1 VTSRRFHVYVWFSA
15 LFICAPHWASGQ
27 GIATETESVSAVPPV
42 VKISGSLKDSGGNAI
57 SGTVGITFGIYSQ
70 PTGGAPL
77 WQETRNVQLDQKG
90 GYSVLLGA
98 DAVGGIPLE
107 VFQSGQQRWLSV
119 QPSGQP
125 EQPRRSFASV
135 PYALQAGNSEML
147 GGLPPSAFL
156 RANSSV
162 SENSSSASTVTVGVA
177 SSAETPV
184 VVQQQGVAPQAGV
197 VNEIPKF
204 VTSSSLGNSQIR
216 DAAGV
221 VSLQNLEH
229 FVFADRFSGAD
240 LGAKINAAISS
251 LGKNGGTVVIPA
263 GVYTKVITTVKV
275 NSFNISILGSGSNAT
290 QIDYTGNGDFI
301 RIQMPILCTTCVA
314 PQAGKISGLT
324 INGTPSGQS
333 GIHIGDVVGAELDD
347 VVVEGFTGAAAAG
360 IWFDN
365 VTGFTERIQ
374 ITRVW
379 ANQNTKGVRFT
390 NSGGT
395 ASQISFGY
403 ERILDLRVDVG
414 PSQTGISVESGNLYH
429 SVITAVINVDRN
441 HSGTA
446 VVISGLGYVGG
457 VGTQVDDN
465 LYDLLAEC
473 TQCGGTATFLSIGPG
488 ASLTGTGIVDAYA
501 MTNSIDP
508 SATVFLYSPFIAG
521 APTAA
526 SSGLPV
532 YMRGQPLGTNPDVPG
547 AWVVPNGGPDNNWLM
562 GFGNNVF
569 WNGSAWQFHGDGVNN
584 GGSAIL
590 GSYGDSDLGIY
601 IIPTTGGSNKTVAS
615 GDLPKYEVAD
625 IGTTGITIHGNLTV
639 TGTVAKGAGS
649 FKIDHPL
656 DPANLYLSHSFVESP
671 DMMNIYNGN
680 ITTDKD
686 GAATVKLPTYFEA
699 LNQDFRYQ
707 LTVIGQ
713 FAQAIV
719 AREIRDNQFTI
730 RTDHPF
736 IRVSWQ
742 VTGVRHDAYAEAHR
756 IPVEESK
763 PAIERGHYLHP
774 ELFLAPSSSTTLT
787 KVRTSH

>member
-1 VTSRRFHVYVWFSA
+1 MTNRRFHICVGLLA
-15 LFICAPHWASGQ
+15 LFMCAPYWASGQ
-27 GIATETESVSAVPPV
+27 DIPTDTVSVLSVPSV
-42 VKISGSLKDSGGNAI
+42 VRITGTLKDAAGNA
-57 SGTVGITFGIYSQ
+57 SGVVGITFGIYSQ
-70 PTGGAPL
+70 PTGGSPL
-77 WQETRNVQLDQKG
+77 WQETRNVQLDEKG

-98 DAVGGIPLE
+98 NTIGGIP
-107 VFQSGQQRWLSV
+107 VDIFRSGQQRWLSV
-119 QPSGQP
+119 QPSGES
-125 EQPRRSFASV
+125 EQPRRLFTSV
-135 PYALQAGNSEML
+135 PYALQAGNSETL

-156 RANSSV
+156 RANSTAT
-162 SENSSSASTVTVGVA
+162 ENASPASTVAVGVI
-177 SSAETPV
+177 SSPQTPS
-184 VVQQQGVAPQAGV
+184 VVQQQCVAPQAGTV
-197 VNEIPKF
+197 SEIPKF
-204 VTSSSLGNSQIR
+204 VTSNSFGNSQIR

-221 VSLQNLEH
+221 VSLENLEH
-229 FVFADRFSGAD
+229 FVFADRFAGAD
-240 LGAKINAAISS
+240 LGAKINSAISS

-263 GVYTKVITTVKV
+263 GVYANVTTTVKV
-275 NSFNISILGSGSNAT
+275 SYFNISIVGSGSNAT
-290 QIDYTGNGDFI
+290 QIYYTGQGDFI
-301 RIQMPILCTTCVA
+301 RIQMPVLCPTCVA
-314 PQAGKISGLT
+314 PQAGRVAGLT
-324 INGTPSGQS
+324 INGTPSGRS
-333 GIHIGDVVGAELDD
+333 GIHLGDVIGAQLDD
-347 VVVEGFTGAAAAG
+347 VVVQGFTGATG
-360 IWFDN
+360 IGILFDN

-403 ERILDLRVDVG
+403 ERILDLRIDVG

-441 HSGTA
+441 HTGTA
-446 VVISGLGYVGG
+446 VAISGLGYVGG

-508 SATVFLYSPFIAG
+508 SAAVFLYSPFIAG
-521 APTAA
+521 APTSS

-547 AWVVPNGGPDNNWLM
+547 SWLVPNGGPPNNWLM

-569 WNGSAWQFHGDGVNN
+569 WNGSAWQLHGDGVNN
-584 GGSAIL
+584 GGSAIV
-590 GSYGDSDLGIY
+590 GSYGDTDLGIY
-601 IIPTTGGSNKTVAS
+601 VIPSTGGSNQTVAS
-615 GDLPKYEVAD
+615 GDLPKYEVAN
-625 IGTTGITIHGNLTV
+625 IGTAGVTIRGNLTV
-639 TGTVAKGAGS
+639 TGTVSKGAGS
-649 FKIDHPL
+649 FTIDHPM

-686 GAATVKLPTYFEA
+686 RFATVKLPTYFEV

-707 LTVIGQ
+707 LTVMGQ

-719 AREIRDNQFTI
+719 AREIQDNQFVI
-730 RTDHPF
+730 QTDRPF
-736 IRVSWQ
+736 VRVSWQ
-742 VTGVRHDAYAEAHR
+742 VTGIRHDAYAEAYR
-756 IPVEESK
+756 IPVEETK
-763 PAIERGHYLHP
+763 PATERGHYLHP
-774 ELFLAPSSSTTLT
+774 ELFRTPLSSTKPYNVTT
-787 KVRTSH
+787 PY